1 MLCAI
6 LGKDRAVCLPLMVL
20 LLLSH
25 NINAQTTYT
34 WTSSGST
41 DWGTAANWS
50 PNGIPGANVGDKV
63 IFDGSGA
70 ADCNL
75 DQNRTVAY
83 FEMSGYA
90 GQFFQGLYTLTVNP
104 AGAGGTPAT
113 DAMIINNGTFTGG
126 SNSLVVQGNFSLQA
140 GTFTCPARFWFE
152 GDTFRHSSGSTFGH
166 NNGKMIFH
174 TINPF
179 NGGRMNIYG
188 DGTTT
193 FFKVD
198 FLANWPAN
206 SDNIF
211 YINNSITVLDTL
223 RKVGNK
229 SNRIFGPGDIIVKGN
244 MMLDYYLGY
253 NWGDVKFVFNNT
265 VGNQYLVGYGTTY
278 TDTYVENVIVDKASG
293 GLVFKKFISIA
304 GDLRLINGAI
314 IDSAIFIQFV
324 SNGTI
329 AGRFHLNNAW
339 INSFGTFDQRT
350 INGVLTVDSVLRFA
364 GHNGAD
370 TYGDT
375 IEAKGNIEVY
385 WPLPGGLN
393 FSGGNARVIINGDRD
408 QHLTSNRTRGIGLLP
423 YIIIDKPPG
432 STLFIHDTISVERS
446 WTYIR
451 GDVDAITYNSYI
463 YFGYQINPYCPS
475 TNAYPDN
482 GTYFIDGEGPSGSYM
497 LFNKMEIE
505 QNRKLEG
512 DVHIKEKLIIN
523 DDNLALNGHDLYFEN
538 SANSFIQRTTGYIFS
553 ETSSPPSSIR
563 WYIDNAGAGT
573 NYTFPFA
580 TVELPGTS
588 CSMKPIFF
596 DLSVQSA
603 GIPFSG
609 DTGWISVATYPTN
622 PNVPANNRPF
632 PPGVTNI
639 NNAAGLDNSQ
649 GELDR
654 YWVFKCDG
662 YATNPTV
669 SMTFRYSEKDWG
681 AGFNQITEA
690 NMRPHQW
697 NGANAWSNHNGTG
710 TINTATN
717 TSTVS
722 NVTTCSAF
730 TLVDSTVSVQL
741 VFSAS
746 DTSICVGETIKFVDD
761 NATPPSS
768 RTWHFPGGT
777 PSTSTAASPNIRY
790 DTAGCHDAIMWAT
803 YNSIQYKDTFECYIH
818 VSDSFSISLASTNV
832 LCYGN
837 NNGTIS
843 VSVSRLGTYSYSW
856 SDGGPATQNRTGLG
870 PGTYVVTV
878 ADAAVI
884 GCDRTDSVTITE
896 PAAPLS
902 VVISNVQDAA
912 CSCDGRAT
920 ATPSGGTGPYS
931 YQWDSSGTAQ
941 TSTTLCP
948 GLRSVTIT
956 DANGCTVSDTVT
968 ININAI
974 PLIITIDTV
983 IPVTC
988 NGRCDGQATVS
999 ASGGVGGYSYSWS
1012 CWGQTTQTAV
1022 NLCAG
1027 VCDVMVTDTGGCTA
1041 TAFTNI
1047 PQPDSLKITVIA
1059 YDISSF
1065 GANDGRVRAIV
1076 TGGTLPY
1083 SLTHSPATGR
1093 IDTVILPQD
1102 SIDQLPPV
1110 EMCFSVFDIKGC
1122 LAQSCDSVSEPL
1134 PPFVVDSID
1143 WTDVTCPGVN
1153 DGTAWVIATGGTNS
1167 FSYSW
1172 SDINGT
1178 TDSLVTGLPP
1188 GLVTVTITDNGTGST
1203 ITGSV
1208 TIGQATGTPIT
1219 FTPNIQP
1226 VFCNGGC
1233 DGMAWVLSGSITGG
1247 VPPYSF
1253 SWSTGSANDTVMN
1266 LCAGDYHVTVTDS
1279 AGCSAPNINPITVSE
1294 PPPIGISQTITSVTC
1309 PGGSNGAISISIAG
1323 GNPGGFTQLWSTGQ
1337 TTAAINSLTEGFYSV
1352 IVSDVLSCTATESY
1366 SVGVGSRFEIS
1377 ANVMNASCGSN
1388 DGAINLTVLSGT
1400 ATSYSWTNGRTTE
1413 DIDTLASGQYTVTV
1427 TAGTCSQTLTATVE
1441 DAGGPT
1447 VSGSVTNAANCNT
1460 SDGSINLTVTNGLGA
1475 YAYSWSH
1482 GPATQN
1488 VSGLNRGS
1496 YTVTVTDDT
1505 TLCTSISTFDV
1516 GVVNGISLSGAV
1528 TDAACNQKDGAI
1540 DLTVLTGSGGYVY
1553 KWSNGALTPDITGL
1567 GFGTYGVTVTDNT
1580 GCTGSGWFAV
1590 SENGPSISGAVTNVS
1605 CYGKNDGAITLTV
1618 SGINTYVWSTGAVSA
1633 SLSNLLP
1640 GTYSVTVN
1648 DTSLCASTEVFGVT
1662 EPDAL
1667 ALAADRSG
1675 ISCGGADDGWID
1687 LTVSGG
1693 TTNYAYSWTGPNP
1706 YSTQDISNLSPGSYN
1721 VTTTDSNSCTSSL
1734 SSIEITEPDPMAL
1747 TIDTVRVS
1755 CGGAADGQAS
1765 VTVVGG
1771 VPVYEYLWSRGIP
1784 IDSSTVTNLDTG
1796 SISVT
1801 VTDANGCTASGSS
1814 VINQQPPLTVSIS
1827 KTDISCFGLTDGQ
1840 AAAVAG
1846 GGTPGYR
1853 YAWSKG
1859 TPQLPDSSTVM
1870 NLDSG
1875 YVAVTVTDSKNC
1887 IASDSVRI
1895 IEPAELTIAIISD
1908 SVNCFGGSDGS
1919 ATVTPSG
1926 GTVPYTYTWN
1936 PATSNDS
1943 IIINLAIG
1951 VVYVTVTD
1959 FRSCTA
1965 LDTTTVFQPDSL
1977 TLMMTSTN
1985 NICANGANGT
1995 ATVSVSGGTPGYAY
2009 SWSPVGQPGNSDSL
2023 RIQLPVGPVSVTV
2036 SDWRNCSK
2044 TASVNITSP
2053 PAITLTL
2060 NQINISC
2067 FGEDDGRAYVAA
2079 GGGSPGYAYLWNSGT
2094 PPLNLD
2100 SVTGLGPDTVTI
2112 RVTDSLGC
2120 TKDSFLNIIEPAEI
2134 TLAMDSVNISCY
2146 GLTDGEASVIAG
2158 GGTPGFTYSWN
2169 TGDTTPS
2176 ITSQAAGI
2184 KIVTVTDLRLC
2195 TNMDSVNV
2203 IQPPQIIIDSIIQTN
2218 VSCYN
2223 GSNGTA
2229 QVLVIGGTPSQP
2241 GAAGYVY
2248 AWNPPGTPVPP
2259 DDKTTNLSAGT
2270 VNVTVTDSRGCEAD
2284 TNALITQPADSISTA
2299 ISKTDVSCFGGNN
2312 GTAKVVASGGTP
2324 SQSGAAG
2331 YTYSWNPPGTPTP
2344 PGDSVSGLSTGQV
2357 VVIVTDANGC
2367 TKSDNITLNQ
2377 PPDLVLTMSVDSNT
2391 NCYGG
2396 TTGGLTVNLV
2406 GGTPN
2411 YNYSWSTSE
2420 QLPNTPLA
2428 SHSIDNLGVG
2438 SYTVFVTDA
2447 NGCPKQADTTII
2459 ERPGPQIAA
2468 NGIVLDQPTCDRD
2481 DGSITLNVTTADP
2494 GLTYS
2499 WSPSNLGTG
2508 DNPRITLPE
2517 GVYNVTITDA
2527 SACDTFLTINLVEIP
2542 GPQVQFEKIKDSYCD
2557 DNDGQATAIITGGT
2571 PTYSFTWID
2580 ESNTTISTDSVITGL
2595 VEGLYS
2601 LIVSDANACDT
2612 QINFSISN
2620 IASPNAQISPVS
2632 PQTIYVGQVI
2642 ELSATSDI
2650 PTSVFSWSPSKG
2662 LTCTGCTQ
2670 PAANPSSTTTY
2681 VLAVVDAG
2689 TQCTDTAYI
2698 TIIVKDEDNIFVPNV
2713 ITPNGDGINDYWN
2726 IADLLEVFPDNEVV
2740 VINRWGDEVFRQKN
2754 YGSAQ
2759 SSKWNGF
2766 YKGEKLPDGTYY
2778 YLIKL
2783 NNIDKTVTGPITII
2797 SE

>member
-1 MLCAI
+1 ML
-6 LGKDRAVCLPLMVL
+6 RACTFKGGIVCLFFFIAL
-20 LLLSH
+20 LRVSDASAT
-25 NINAQTTYT
+25 NYT
-34 WTSSGST
+34 WSPTSGTS
-41 DWGTAANWS
+41 WGNPLNWT
-50 PNGIPGANVGDKV
+50 PNGVPGLLTDRVLFNAGGNCD
-63 IFDGSGA
+63 
-70 ADCNL
+70 L
-75 DQNRTVAY
+75 DQNRSVGY
-83 FEMSGYA
+83 FEMAGYP
-90 GQFFQGLYTLTVNP
+90 GQFNQGTFSLTVNP
-104 AGAGGTPAT
+104 DSFGNTAT
-113 DAMIINNGTFTGG
+113 DAIIINGGSYTGG
-126 SNSLVVQGNFSLQA
+126 SNLLAVQGNFSLQA
-140 GTFTCPARFWFE
+140 GTFTCPSLFRFE
-152 GDTFRHSSGSTFGH
+152 GDTFSHSSGSTFDH
-166 NNGKMIFH
+166 NNGKVIFR
-174 TINPF
+174 TINPLS
-179 NGGRMNIYG
+179 GGRMNIFG

-206 SDNIF
+206 PDNVF

-223 RKVGNK
+223 RKTGNK
-229 SNRIFGPGDIIVKGN
+229 SNRIFGPGDINVKGN
-244 MMLDYYLGY
+244 MMLDYYLGL
-253 NWGDVKFVFNNT
+253 NWGDVKFVFNNA

-278 TDTYVENVIVDKASG
+278 TDTYIENVIVDKASG
-293 GLVFKKFISIA
+293 GLVLKKYISIA

-314 IDSAIFIQFV
+314 IDSAIFIEFV

-339 INSFGTFDQRT
+339 INSRGTFDQRL
-350 INGVLTVDSVLRFA
+350 IDGVLTVDSLLRFA

-375 IEAKGNIEVY
+375 IEAKGNIDVY
-385 WPLPGGLN
+385 WPTPGGLN
-393 FSGGNARVIINGDRD
+393 FCGGNAHIIINGNRD
-408 QHLTSNRTRGIGLLP
+408 QHFTSNRTRGMGLLP

-432 STLFIHDTISVERS
+432 STLFLHDTISVERS

-451 GDVDAITYNSYI
+451 GNVDAVIYNSYI
-463 YFGYQINPYCPS
+463 YFGWQSNPYCPS
-475 TNAYPDN
+475 TNTYPDN

-538 SANSFIQRTTGYIFS
+538 SSNAFIQRTTGYIFS
-553 ETSSPPSSIR
+553 ETSSPPGGIR
-563 WYIDNAGAGT
+563 WFIDNAGAGT

-580 TVELPGTS
+580 TAEVPGTS
-588 CSMKPIFF
+588 CSIKPIFF

-603 GIPFSG
+603 GTPFSG

-632 PPGVTNI
+632 PPGITNI

-654 YWVFKCDG
+654 YWVFNCDN

-681 AGFNQITEA
+681 TGFNQITEA

-697 NGANAWSNHNGTG
+697 NGANAWNNHNGTG
-710 TINTATN
+710 TINTSTN

-730 TLVDSTVSVQL
+730 TLVDSTVSVNL
-741 VFSAS
+741 VFHAS
-746 DTSICVGETIKFVDD
+746 DTSICVGETIRFVDD
-761 NATPPSS
+761 NTAMPSS
-768 RTWHFPGGT
+768 RTWYFPGGN
-777 PSTSTAASPNIRY
+777 PSFSTAASPTIRY
-790 DTAGCHDAIMWAT
+790 DTAGCYDAIMWAT

-818 VSDSFSISLASTNV
+818 VSDSFSISLTSANV
-832 LCYGN
+832 LCNGN
-837 NNGTIS
+837 DNGTIS
-843 VSVSRLGTYSYSW
+843 VSVSRMGTYSYSW

-878 ADAAVI
+878 ADAAAI

-912 CSCDGRAT
+912 CSCDGEAT
-920 ATPSGGTGPYS
+920 VTPSGGTPPFI
-931 YQWDSSGTAQ
+931 YQWDSSGTAPN
-941 TSTTLCP
+941 STTLCP
-948 GLRSVTIT
+948 GLRTVTVT
-956 DANGCTVSDTVT
+956 DAGGCTVSDTVT
-968 ININAI
+968 ININAV

-999 ASGGVGGYSYSWS
+999 ATGGVGGFSYSWS

-1047 PQPDSLKITVIA
+1047 PQPDSLKITVTA

-1083 SLTHSPATGR
+1083 SLTHSPPTGR

-1110 EMCFSVFDIKGC
+1110 EMCFSVFDIRGC
-1122 LAQSCDSVSEPL
+1122 LAQSCDSVTEPL
-1134 PPFVVDSID
+1134 PPFVIDSIG

-1153 DGTAWVIATGGTNS
+1153 DGTAWVIVAGGTNS

-1172 SDINGT
+1172 SDVNGT

-1208 TIGQATGTPIT
+1208 TIGQPAGTPIT

-1226 VFCNGGC
+1226 VYCNGGC
-1233 DGMAWVLSGSITGG
+1233 DGMAWVLISSISGGA
-1247 VPPYSF
+1247 PPYSF
-1253 SWSTGSANDTVMN
+1253 SWSTGSTNDTIMN

-1279 AGCSAPNINPITVSE
+1279 VGCSAPNINPITVSE
-1294 PPPIGISQTITSVTC
+1294 PLPISISQTITPVTC
-1309 PGGSNGAISISIAG
+1309 PGGSNGAISISTSG
-1323 GNPGGFTQLWSTGQ
+1323 GNPGPYTQLWSNGQ
-1337 TTAAINSLTEGFYSV
+1337 TTAAINGLSEGYYSV

-1366 SVGVGSRFEIS
+1366 TVGVGNRFEVS
-1377 ANVMNASCGSN
+1377 ANMVNASCGSN

-1400 ATSYSWTNGRTTE
+1400 ATSYSWSNGRTTE
-1413 DIDTLASGQYTVTV
+1413 DIDTLAAGQYTVIV
-1427 TAGTCSQTLTATVE
+1427 TAGICTQTLTATVE

-1447 VSGSVTNAANCNT
+1447 VSGSVTDAANCNT

-1475 YAYSWSH
+1475 YTFSWSH

-1488 VSGLNRGS
+1488 VSSLNRGS

-1505 TLCTSISTFDV
+1505 TSCASISTFDV
-1516 GVVNGISLSGAV
+1516 GVVNGISLSGTV

-1540 DLTVLTGSGGYVY
+1540 DLTVLSGSGGYVY
-1553 KWSNGALTPDITGL
+1553 NWSNGALTADLTDL

-1580 GCTGSGWFAV
+1580 GCTGNGWFAV
-1590 SENGPSISGAVTNVS
+1590 SENGPAVSGAVANVT

-1618 SGINTYVWSTGAVSA
+1618 SGINTYVWSTGAVSS

-1648 DTSLCASTEVFGVT
+1648 DTSLCSGTEVFEVT

-1667 ALAADRSG
+1667 ALSADRSG
-1675 ISCGGADDGWID
+1675 ISCGGANNGWID
-1687 LTVSGG
+1687 LTVTGG
-1693 TTNYAYSWTGPNP
+1693 TTNYTYSWTGPNS
-1706 YSTQDISNLSPGSYN
+1706 YSTQDISNLSPGSYSI
-1721 VTTTDSNSCTSSL
+1721 TTTDANSCTSGL
-1734 SSIEITEPDPMAL
+1734 SSIEITEPDPMVL

-1765 VTVVGG
+1765 VTVAGG
-1771 VPVYEYLWSRGIP
+1771 VPDYDYLWNSGTP
-1784 IDSSTVTNLDTG
+1784 IDSSTVMNLDTG

-1801 VTDANGCTASGSS
+1801 VTDANGCTATGSS

-1827 KTDISCFGLTDGQ
+1827 KTDISCFGLINGQ
-1840 AAAVAG
+1840 AAAIAG

-1853 YAWSKG
+1853 YSWSKG

-1887 IASDSVRI
+1887 IASDSIRI
-1895 IEPAELTIAIISD
+1895 VEPVLLTNTIISD
-1908 SVNCFGGSDGS
+1908 SVNCFGESNGS
-1919 ATVTPSG
+1919 AIVTPAG
-1926 GTVPYTYTWN
+1926 GTSPYSYAWN
-1936 PATSNDS
+1936 PATSTDS
-1943 IIINLAIG
+1943 IITGLATG

-1959 FRSCTA
+1959 FRSCTS
-1965 LDTTTVFQPDSL
+1965 LDTTTILQPDSL
-1977 TLMMTSTN
+1977 TLAITSTN
-1985 NICANGANGT
+1985 NICANGTNGT
-1995 ATVSVSGGTPGYAY
+1995 AAVSVSGGTPGYAY
-2009 SWSPVGQPGNSDSL
+2009 SWSPVGQPGASDSI
-2023 RIQLPVGPVSVTV
+2023 RIQLPVGPVSVTIT
-2036 SDWRNCSK
+2036 DWHNCSK
-2044 TASVNITSP
+2044 TASVTITSP
-2053 PAITLTL
+2053 PPITLTL

-2067 FGEDDGRAYVAA
+2067 FGADDGRAYATP
-2079 GGGSPGYAYLWNSGT
+2079 GGGSPGYTYLWNSGT

-2120 TKDSFLNIIEPAEI
+2120 TKDSFVNIIEPAEI
-2134 TLAMDSVNISCY
+2134 TLAMDSLNISCY
-2146 GLTDGEASVIAG
+2146 GLTDGEASVTAG
-2158 GGTPGFTYSWN
+2158 GGTPAFTYSWN
-2169 TGDTTPS
+2169 TGDITAS

-2184 KIVTVTDLRLC
+2184 KIVTVTDSRLC
-2195 TNMDSVNV
+2195 TNTDSVNV
-2203 IQPPQIIIDSIIQTN
+2203 IQPPQIIIDSIIQSN
-2218 VSCYN
+2218 VSCFN

-2229 QVLVIGGTPSQP
+2229 QVFVQGGTPSQP
-2241 GAAGYVY
+2241 GAAGYTY
-2248 AWNPPGTPVPP
+2248 NWMPGTPVPP
-2259 DDKTTNLSAGT
+2259 NDRVAGLSAGT

-2284 TNALITQPADSISTA
+2284 SNTVITQPLDFISA
-2299 ISKTDVSCFGGNN
+2299 IISGTDVSCFGGTD
-2312 GTAKVVASGGTP
+2312 GTAKVRATGGTP
-2324 SQSGAAG
+2324 SQPGAAG
-2331 YTYSWNPPGTPTP
+2331 YTYLWNPPGTSVP
-2344 PGDSVSGLSTGQV
+2344 PGDSVHGLSAGLVSVT
-2357 VVIVTDANGC
+2357 VTDDNGC
-2367 TKSDNITLNQ
+2367 TKSASIPLNQ
-2377 PPDLVLTMSVDSNT
+2377 PAVLILTLVVDSNT
-2391 NCYGG
+2391 NCHGG

-2406 GGTPN
+2406 GGTAN
-2411 YNYSWSTSE
+2411 YSYSWSTTE
-2420 QLPNTPLA
+2420 QLPNTPLT
-2428 SHSIDNLGVG
+2428 SHGIDGLGVG

-2447 NGCPKQADTTII
+2447 NGCQKQADTTII
-2459 ERPGPQIAA
+2459 ERAGPQIAA

-2481 DGSITLNVTTADP
+2481 DGSITLNITTQDP

-2499 WSPSNLGTG
+2499 WSPTNTGSG

-2527 SACDTFLTINLVEIP
+2527 SACDTSLTINLVEIP

-2557 DNDGQATAIITGGT
+2557 DNDGRATAIITGGT
-2571 PTYSFTWID
+2571 PGYSFTWVD
-2580 ESNTTISTDSVITGL
+2580 ESSTTISTDSIITGL
-2595 VEGLYS
+2595 AEGLYS
-2601 LIVSDANACDT
+2601 LIVADANACDT

-2620 IASPNAQISPVS
+2620 IASPNAQISPLS

-2650 PTSVFSWSPSKG
+2650 PTSVFTWSPSKG
-2662 LTCTGCTQ
+2662 LTCSDCTQ
-2670 PAANPSSTTTY
+2670 PSANPSSTTTY
-2681 VLAVVDAG
+2681 VLRVFDAN
-2689 TQCTDTAYI
+2689 TQCSDTAYM

-2754 YGSAQ
+2754 YGSTQ
-2759 SSKWNGF
+2759 SSKWDGF

-2783 NNIDKTVTGPITII
+2783 NNIDKTVTGPVTII